1 MKNNTINMNVVNAA
15 TEVHGVSSVNNF
27 AASAKST
34 FGPIKVNK
42 PLVGR
47 VKVTVA
53 GKTVK
58 MSKSDYEK
66 YQQTAHDVGCNLAAT
81 MIAAGVLAASKPI
94 VNAAEKGAAKVAG
107 KLPGIKK
114 LVKTR
119 TEIIED
125 ELDDDDDFDEDE
137 DV

>member
-1 MKNNTINMNVVNAA
+1 MKNNTINMEIVNAA
-15 TEVHGVSSVNNF
+15 ARVQSANSNV
-27 AASAKST
+27 ASYAKSS

-81 MIAAGVLAASKPI
+81 MIAAGVLAASKPVI
-94 VNAAEKGAAKVAG
+94 NAAEKGAVKVIG

-125 ELDDDDDFDEDE
+125 ELVDDDDFDEDE